1 MSGDA
6 RPIEHQASQLL
17 HEARLSRT
25 PLPQERLGSIG
36 SLATAYAVQAAGI
49 ALRIGAGERAC
60 GLKMGFTS
68 RAKMAQM
75 GVSEMIV
82 GQLTDAMRAV
92 DGGVL
97 ATGMFI
103 HPRVE
108 PELAMLLGRDLPA
121 AAGPD
126 DFARCVEA
134 VAPALEIIDSRYA
147 DFRFDLNAVVAD
159 NTSAAAFVVGSWQPV
174 TRALDNLGLAMR
186 VTHVS
191 EQGARSETQLGT
203 TAAILGDPWCSVSA
217 AARLAAL
224 HGVAVP
230 AGSVVLAGAATAAV
244 SLPVRG
250 RVELEMASL
259 GRVRLWLSPTP
270 APR

>member
-1 MSGDA
+1 MSGEAQPIVQHASRLLHDA
-6 RPIEHQASQLL
+6 RLA
-17 HEARLSRT
+17 RT
-25 PLPQERLGSIG
+25 PVSQERLGSLG

-49 ALRIGAGERAC
+49 ALRLEAGERVC

-92 DGGVL
+92 DGAAL
-97 ATGMFI
+97 ATGSFI

-108 PELAMLLGRDLPA
+108 PELAMLLGRELPA

-126 DFARCVEA
+126 DLARCVAA
-134 VAPALEIIDSRYA
+134 VAPALEVIDSRYA

-159 NTSAAAFVVGSWQPV
+159 NTSAAAFVVGSWQPLP
-174 TRALDNLGLAMR
+174 RAIDNLGLAMR

-203 TAAILGDPWCSVSA
+203 TAAILGDPWRSLHA

-224 HGVAVP
+224 HGLVVP

-244 SLPVRG
+244 SLPVHG
-250 RVELEMASL
+250 RVEMEMASL
-259 GRVRLWLSPTP
+259 GRVRLWLSPAQ
-270 APR
+270 APQ

>member
-1 MSGDA
+1 MSGEASPSVQQAARLLHDA
-6 RPIEHQASQLL
+6 RL
-17 HEARLSRT
+17 ARL
-25 PLPQERLGSIG
+25 PVPQERLGSLG
-36 SLATAYAVQAAGI
+36 LLASAYAVQAAGI
-49 ALRIGAGERAC
+49 GLRTRAGERVC

-75 GVSEMIV
+75 GVSEMII

-97 ATGMFI
+97 DTSLFI

-108 PELAMLLGRDLPA
+108 PEVAMLLGRDLPA
-121 AAGPD
+121 GAGPD
-126 DFARCVEA
+126 DFVSCVEA

-191 EQGARSETQLGT
+191 EHGARSETQLGT
-203 TAAILGDPWCSVSA
+203 TAAILGDPWRSVSA
-217 AARLAAL
+217 AARLATL
-224 HGVAVP
+224 HGLAVP

-244 SLPVRG
+244 ALPARG

>member
-1 MSGDA
+1 MNGDT
-6 RPIEHQASQLL
+6 RPIVQHASQLL
-17 HEARLSRT
+17 HEARVART
-25 PLPQERLGSIG
+25 PVAQEQLGSLG

-49 ALRIGAGERAC
+49 GLRIQAGERVC

-82 GQLTDAMRAV
+82 GQLTDAMRAI

-97 ATGMFI
+97 DTSLFI

-108 PELAMLLGRDLPA
+108 PEVAVLLGRDLPA
-121 AAGPD
+121 GASPD
-126 DFARCVEA
+126 DFVRCVDA
-134 VAPALEIIDSRYA
+134 VAPALEVIDSRYA
-147 DFRFDLNAVVAD
+147 NFRFDLNAVVAD

-174 TRALDNLGLAMR
+174 SRSIDNLGLALR
-186 VTHVS
+186 VAHVS

-203 TAAILGDPWCSVSA
+203 TSAILGDPWRSVSA

-224 HGVAVP
+224 HGLVVP

-244 SLPVRG
+244 ALPAQG

-270 APR
+270 ASG